1 MMNYIKKH
9 KKKVCIISVV
19 VIILILVLLCL
30 HTLMPDMT
38 KSTWGNRLENI
49 EKYPIANSDISKI
62 KDSITGTGKATDV
75 TYRLSGRTMNFI
87 INVNSGVSRK
97 DAEGLTSH
105 ITDNL
110 SDDIKSYYDIEVY
123 FTTSGD
129 DTSYPFM
136 GYKHKTSST
145 FSFSYAG
152 DE

>member
-1 MMNYIKKH
+1 MDYIKKH
-9 KKKVCIISVV
+9 KKKVCIIAIVV
-19 VIILILVLLCL
+19 LFLILVFISI
-30 HTLMPDMT
+30 HSLMPDMS
-38 KSTWGNRLENI
+38 KSTWGNRLDNI
-49 EKYPIANSDISKI
+49 QNYSITDDNINKI
-62 KDSITGTGKATDV
+62 KESLTTTGKVSNV

-87 INVNSGVSRK
+87 IEVNSGVKRS
-97 DAEGLTSH
+97 DAEGLVSH

-110 SDDIKSYYDIEVY
+110 TDEIKGYYDIEAY

-136 GYKHKTSST
+136 GYKHKTGST